1 MQSKRTTRDGITV
14 RHARSCPA
22 YADGNARCR
31 CKRSYQAQV
40 WSDPEQKRITRSF
53 PTRAAAKAWRQD
65 ALVGLRQGTISAERG
80 PTVREAGDEYVTL
93 ARAGIARTR
102 SGDPYKPSAVRG
114 IEEALRLRWY
124 PEVGAARLTEVR
136 RSHIQRIVN
145 GWLAKGLSPSTIR
158 NSMNAL
164 RAIYRRALTLDDV
177 MINPTRG
184 VELPAVRGR
193 RERVATAPEAAALI
207 AAAPEE
213 DRALWATA
221 FYAGPR
227 HGELRALE
235 WERHVDLNR
244 NLLVIEAGWD
254 RVEGLVTPKSRA
266 GVRTIP
272 IIPRLRAELLG
283 HALLTGRREGL
294 VFGRSAEIPFAP
306 SSVQQRADKAW
317 GSAGLERLTL
327 HDCRHTFASLMIA
340 AQVRANEFNPKV
352 LQRLMGHSS
361 IQVTYDRYGH
371 LFPGSEEA
379 AAAALEAFLA
389 AAP

>member
-22 YADGNARCR
+22 YGGGDARCR
-31 CKRSYQAQV
+31 CKPTYQAQV
-40 WSDPEQKRITRSF
+40 WSDAEKKRITRSF
-53 PTRAAAKAWRQD
+53 PTRAAAKTWRQD
-65 ALVGLRQGTISAERG
+65 AQVGLRQGTVMAERG
-80 PTVREAGDEYVTL
+80 PTVREAGDEYVAL

-102 SGDPYKPSAVRG
+102 SGDPYKPSAIRG

-145 GWLAKGLSPSTIR
+145 RWLADDLSPSTIR
-158 NSMNAL
+158 NTMNAL

-193 RERVATAPEAAALI
+193 RERVATATEAAALI
-207 AAAPEE
+207 AAAPDG

-227 HGELRALE
+227 HGELRALD

-244 NLLVIEAGWD
+244 NLLIIESGWD
-254 RVEGLVTPKSRA
+254 RVEGVITPKSRA

-272 IIPRLRAELLG
+272 IIPRLRAELVE
-283 HALLTGRREGL
+283 HALRTGRREGL
-294 VFGRSAEIPFAP
+294 VFGRATQSPFAP
-306 SSVQQRADKAW
+306 SSVQQRADKSW
-317 GSAGLERLTL
+317 QEAGLDRVTL

-340 AQVRANEFNPKV
+340 AQVRAGEFNPKV
-352 LQRLMGHSS
+352 LQQLMGHSS

-371 LFPGSEEA
+371 LFPGSEDA
-379 AAAALEAFLA
+379 AAVALEAFLSA
-389 AAP
+389 GS

>member
-14 RHARSCPA
+14 RHARTCPA
-22 YADGNARCR
+22 YGGTGARCR
-31 CKRSYQAQV
+31 CKPTYQAQV
-40 WSDPEQKRITRSF
+40 WSDAEKKRITRSF
-53 PTRAAAKAWRQD
+53 PTRAAAKTWRQD
-65 ALVGLRQGTISAERG
+65 AQVGLRQGTVTAERG
-80 PTVREAGDEYVTL
+80 PTVREAGAEYVAL

-124 PEVGAARLTEVR
+124 PEIGAARLTEVR

-145 GWLAKGLSPSTIR
+145 RWLAEGLSPSTIR
-158 NSMNAL
+158 NTMNAL

-177 MINPTRG
+177 LINPTRG

-193 RERVATAPEAAALI
+193 RERVATASEAAALI
-207 AAAPEE
+207 DAAPEE

-227 HGELRALE
+227 HGELRALD
-235 WERHVDLNR
+235 WQRHVDLDR
-244 NLLVIEAGWD
+244 NLIIIDTGWD
-254 RVEGLVTPKSRA
+254 RLEGPVAPKSRA
-266 GVRTIP
+266 GIRSIP
-272 IIPRLRAELLG
+272 IIPRLRSELVE
-283 HALLTGRREGL
+283 HALRTGRRTGL
-294 VFGRSAEIPFAP
+294 VFGRTTEIPFAP
-306 SSVQQRADKAW
+306 SSIQQRADKAW
-317 GSAGLERLTL
+317 DDSGLDRVTL

-352 LQRLMGHSS
+352 LQHLMGHSS

-371 LFPGSEEA
+371 LFPGSEDA
-379 AAAALEAFLA
+379 AAAALEAFLTTGS
-389 AAP
+389 

>member
-1 MQSKRTTRDGITV
+1 MQSKRTTRDGISV

-22 YADGNARCR
+22 YGGGDARCR
-31 CKRSYQAQV
+31 CKPSYQAQV
-40 WSDPEQKRITRSF
+40 WSDAEKKRITRSF
-53 PTRAAAKAWRQD
+53 PTRTAARTWRQD
-65 ALVGLRQGTISAERG
+65 ALVGLRQRTVTAARG
-80 PTVREAGDEYVTL
+80 PTLREAGDEYVAL

-102 SGDPYKPSAVRG
+102 SGDAYKPSAVRG

-124 PEVGAARLTEVR
+124 PEIGAARLSEIR
-136 RSHIQRIVN
+136 RSHLQRVVN
-145 GWLAKGLSPSTIR
+145 RWLAQGLSASTIR
-158 NSMNAL
+158 NTMNAL

-177 MINPTRG
+177 LVNPTRG

-193 RERVATAPEAAALI
+193 RERVATAAEAAALI
-207 AAAPEE
+207 ATAPDA

-227 HGELRALE
+227 HGELRALD
-235 WERHVDLNR
+235 WDGHVDLER
-244 NLLVIEAGWD
+244 DLLLIETGWD
-254 RVEGLVTPKSRA
+254 RVEGAVAPKSRA

-272 IIPRLRAELLG
+272 IIPRLRAELVA
-283 HALLTGRREGL
+283 HALRTGRREGL
-294 VFGRSAEIPFAP
+294 VFGRAAEIPFAP

-317 GSAGLERLTL
+317 GEAGLERVTL

-352 LQRLMGHSS
+352 LQHLMGHSS

-371 LFPGSEEA
+371 LFPGSEDA
-379 AAAALEAFLA
+379 AAEALEAFLA
-389 AAP
+389 AGS